1 MIRRQDKITNSEQ
14 LSEAHDQGRHDEC
27 REGSLNLLSN
37 PRILRWTRI
46 QTQQMLSMLF
56 QLAGAELCLLGV
68 EDMFK
73 QMDMTKFQNQL
84 LQDDNNK
91 MLADL
96 RRWRQKSGFHGSLE
110 GLKWDHGDMSGE
122 EGPENSATDV
132 QLQDMLDEKAEEMK
146 PSASGR
152 LAIRLPVNSLRSLEL
167 LLKDR
172 IAAMVPYRNRKEM
185 TSTLMP
191 VVFGVSKKRG

>member
-37 PRILRWTRI
+37 SRISRWTRI
-46 QTQQMLSMLF
+46 QTQQMLSMLL

-110 GLKWDHGDMSGE
+110 GLRWDHGDMSGE
-122 EGPENSATDV
+122 EGPENSATNE
-132 QLQDMLDEKAEEMK
+132 QLQENLVEE
-146 PSASGR
+146 
-152 LAIRLPVNSLRSLEL
+152 
-167 LLKDR
+167 
-172 IAAMVPYRNRKEM
+172 
-185 TSTLMP
+185 
-191 VVFGVSKKRG
+191 